1 LTPPARVRA
10 TRSARLALGSRAR
23 PAPARPLDP
32 GGAPA
37 GCGLTPTLHRAPY
50 APLPLGPRAAGA
62 GSLDYRE
69 LKCCLRALGVAQ
81 SAAQLAA
88 HAAEFDREQTGRIS
102 FAAIQE
108 IAGRA
113 YADAPA
119 EQRLA
124 DAFALFDED
133 GAGRIGRRELKRV
146 CRDAGLPVGDDEID
160 LMLGAFDADG
170 DGAIGL
176 DDFRAVYAEAMTLG
190 GF

>member
-1 LTPPARVRA
+1 M
-10 TRSARLALGSRAR
+10 
-23 PAPARPLDP
+23 
-32 GGAPA
+32 
-37 GCGLTPTLHRAPY
+37 
-50 APLPLGPRAAGA
+50 
-62 GSLDYRE
+62 
-69 LKCCLRALGVAQ
+69 AQ